1 MRWNK
6 CRRGAVRHERV
17 VLASVLRHS
26 RQEASGEGASTVHRL
41 VKRHGLALQYS
52 VFYLEMTNAEVGR
65 LLGKLEELIDE
76 RVDDV
81 RVYAISRFEDIQML
95 GESLLPEGVQLFS
108 QGRKLG

>member
-1 MRWNK
+1 MS
-6 CRRGAVRHERV
+6 
-17 VLASVLRHS
+17 ASSLLLCYDIRDKKRLVK
-26 RQEASGEGASTVHRL
+26 VHRL

-108 QGRKLG
+108 QGRKLGLRGLRSMLFVAF

>member
-1 MRWNK
+1 MS
-6 CRRGAVRHERV
+6 
-17 VLASVLRHS
+17 ASSLLLCYDIRDKKRLVK
-26 RQEASGEGASTVHRL
+26 VHRL
-41 VKRHGLALQYS
+41 VKRHGLELQYS

>member
-1 MRWNK
+1 MS
-6 CRRGAVRHERV
+6 
-17 VLASVLRHS
+17 ASSLLLCYDIRDKKRLVK
-26 RQEASGEGASTVHRL
+26 VHRL

>member
-1 MRWNK
+1 MS
-6 CRRGAVRHERV
+6 
-17 VLASVLRHS
+17 ASSLLLCYDIRDKKRLVK
-26 RQEASGEGASTVHRL
+26 VHRL

-95 GESLLPEGVQLFS
+95 GESLLPEGIQLFS
-108 QGRKLG
+108 QGRRLGE